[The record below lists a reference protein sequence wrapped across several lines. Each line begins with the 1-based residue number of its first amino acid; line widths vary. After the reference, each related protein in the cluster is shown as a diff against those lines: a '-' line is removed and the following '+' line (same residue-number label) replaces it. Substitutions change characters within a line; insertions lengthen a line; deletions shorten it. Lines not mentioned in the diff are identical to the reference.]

1 MAESFFQE
9 LKRRNVIRV
18 AAIYVVVSWL
28 LMQIG
33 DVMFPALRL
42 PDWTATLLVAF
53 LILGLPLAL
62 VFAWAFE
69 LTPDGVVRTAEVPEE
84 QSITADTGRKI
95 NFLIIGVLAVAVIF
109 LLVKDQLRPDAPVAA
124 EIADV
129 AGVATV
135 DHSIAVLPFKNK
147 SASAENAEFFAGG
160 LHDELLTLLSKI
172 SDLRV
177 ISRTSVERLDP
188 DLSIPEIGKL
198 LNVATVLEGQVQRA
212 GDRLRINVQLIDTSQ
227 EGHLWANT
235 YDSLL
240 TAENVFDVQS
250 DIARTITDA
259 LHAELSPAEE
269 QALAV
274 VPTTN
279 TAALEKYLLGV
290 QLWKRQTY
298 GALADAIAY
307 LTEAT
312 TLDPGFAAAW
322 VALAKAY
329 TSAHQ
334 TGAISTEEFIA
345 GAEPA
350 VANAMRIDPLQA
362 AAHTQQA
369 VLQSVRGDFEGA
381 QRSFEQALAID
392 ERDSVAVGEYAYFL
406 RNSFRAEEAIPLVE
420 KALEND
426 PLSTELLFQLGKAH
440 MHAGRP
446 ERFIELATLMRE
458 IDPSVI
464 NAYNGTMQAYLWM
477 GEIDMAAQW
486 FVRSLDNDPLDYE
499 NWAHLALL
507 LNTLGD
513 PAAADRALQRASEIG
528 PGEPS
533 VLKCQVIV
541 HVVRG
546 EAETATKIAR
556 EALAADLDNRWGSD
570 EVFLRAD
577 RDAALDAGH
586 VAPVLDRYRERA
598 PEAFESESVVT
609 FNTLR
614 YAVDTIPLLQFAGDN
629 DKADQLLDAS
639 LALYERIN
647 PKHIRGYDTAV
658 VDVEILAL
666 AGRDDEALARLQD
679 AVDNGWRLGW
689 KYELANRTL
698 DRIRVR
704 PEFTA
709 IEAQLEAETAKRT
722 ARWHATPHLGAN
734 DLRDP
739 PPR

>member
-18 AAIYVVVSWL
+18 GAIYVVVSWL

-109 LLVKDQLRPDAPVAA
+109 LLVKDQLRPDAPVVA

-129 AGVATV
+129 AMV
-135 DHSIAVLPFKNK
+135 DHSIAVLPFKNQ

-235 YDSLL
+235 YDSKL

-259 LHAELSPAEE
+259 LHAELSPADE

-279 TAALEKYLLGV
+279 TEALEKYLLGV

-298 GALADAIAY
+298 GSLADSIAY

-312 TLDPGFAAAW
+312 RLDPGFAAAW

-369 VLQSVRGDFEGA
+369 VLQWVSGDLEGA

-392 ERDSVAVGEYAYFL
+392 DQDSVAVGEYAYFL
-406 RNSFRAEEAIPLVE
+406 RNSFRAEEAIPIVE

-477 GEIDMAAQW
+477 GEIEQAVQW
-486 FVRSLDNDPLDYE
+486 FIKSLDVDPLDYE
-499 NWAHLALL
+499 NWAHHALL

-546 EAETATKIAR
+546 EFDAATRIAR
-556 EALAADLDNRWGSD
+556 DALTANLDDRWGSD
-570 EVFLRAD
+570 TVFLRAV

-586 VAPVLDRYRERA
+586 VGPVLDLYRERA
-598 PEAFESESVVT
+598 PEAFAAETVVT

-614 YAVDTIPLLQFAGDN
+614 YAVDAIPLLQFAGD
-629 DKADQLLDAS
+629 DEKADQLLDAT

-647 PKHIRGYDTAV
+647 PKHIRGYDTAI

-666 AGRDDEALARLQD
+666 AGRDAEALARLQQ
-679 AVDNGWRLGW
+679 AVDSGWRLGW

-698 DRIRVR
+698 DRVRER
-704 PEFTA
+704 PEFAA
-709 IEAQLEAETAKRT
+709 IEATLEADTAKQA
-722 ARWHATPHLGAN
+722 ARWDATPHLGAN
-734 DLRDP
+734 DLRDA

>member
-42 PDWTATLLVAF
+42 PDWTSTLLVAF

-109 LLVKDQLRPDAPVAA
+109 LLVKDQLRPDAPVVA
-124 EIADV
+124 EIAD
-129 AGVATV
+129 VATV
-135 DHSIAVLPFKNK
+135 DHSIAVLPFKNQ
-147 SASAENAEFFAGG
+147 SASSENAEFFAGG

-212 GDRLRINVQLIDTSQ
+212 GDRLRINVQLIDTAQ

-235 YDSLL
+235 YDSEL

-259 LHAELSPAEE
+259 LHAELSPADE

-279 TAALEKYLLGV
+279 TEALEKYLLGV

-312 TLDPGFAAAW
+312 RLDPGFAAAW

-369 VLQSVRGDFEGA
+369 VLQSVRGDFEVTG
-381 QRSFEQALAID
+381 QYPR
-392 ERDSVAVGEYAYFL
+392 R
-406 RNSFRAEEAIPLVE
+406 
-420 KALEND
+420 
-426 PLSTELLFQLGKAH
+426 
-440 MHAGRP
+440 
-446 ERFIELATLMRE
+446 
-458 IDPSVI
+458 
-464 NAYNGTMQAYLWM
+464 
-477 GEIDMAAQW
+477 
-486 FVRSLDNDPLDYE
+486 
-499 NWAHLALL
+499 
-507 LNTLGD
+507 
-513 PAAADRALQRASEIG
+513 
-528 PGEPS
+528 
-533 VLKCQVIV
+533 
-541 HVVRG
+541 
-546 EAETATKIAR
+546 
-556 EALAADLDNRWGSD
+556 
-570 EVFLRAD
+570 
-577 RDAALDAGH
+577 
-586 VAPVLDRYRERA
+586 RY
-598 PEAFESESVVT
+598 P
-609 FNTLR
+609 
-614 YAVDTIPLLQFAGDN
+614 
-629 DKADQLLDAS
+629 
-639 LALYERIN
+639 
-647 PKHIRGYDTAV
+647 
-658 VDVEILAL
+658 
-666 AGRDDEALARLQD
+666 
-679 AVDNGWRLGW
+679 
-689 KYELANRTL
+689 
-698 DRIRVR
+698 
-704 PEFTA
+704 
-709 IEAQLEAETAKRT
+709 
-722 ARWHATPHLGAN
+722 
-734 DLRDP
+734 
-739 PPR
+739 